1 MKRKSDT
8 SADAAAR
15 PSKAVKTTTTTSTST
30 STPPPQPTFADL
42 NLDPRLL
49 LPLSASQFP
58 GPTSIQSQAIPLIL
72 EGKDVLARAKTGS
85 GKTLAYLLPILHG
98 ILNLKSGKVE
108 VAGVKAL
115 VLVPTK
121 ELAKQLETVVK
132 EFTVNCGRDIT
143 AVNLSVKED
152 VAVTRARLGEGVDV
166 VIATPGA
173 VVKWAVEGNELVLSG
188 LRYLVVDEADLVLSY
203 GYEDDLKAIAGLLVG
218 DGVQKVLMSA
228 TLRMEVDTLT
238 SLFFPVGEGEEA
250 GKQPTTL
257 DLSALEAEEAAASTA
272 DNLMQYTLRTTEE
285 DKFLLLYTLLKLQL
299 IKGKVIVFVAD
310 TDRAYRVKL
319 FLEQFGIRSCVLN
332 SELPVNSRL
341 HAVEEFNK
349 GVFDVVVAS
358 DEREVVG
365 DGTSTVRRKRKR
377 AAVEREE
384 EAEAEA
390 EMKEEEAETVD
401 VPEDVEVD
409 EEIAEAEEDGDGD
422 DTAVSA
428 PVPKPA
434 TATTKLR
441 RRRHPAKDKEFGI
454 SRGIDFRNVA
464 CVLNFDLPTSAQSY
478 THRIGRT
485 ARAGQAGIALS
496 FWIPKEQYGKHKST
510 SILQS
515 ADDEVVL
522 GEVRKEQEGKGK
534 KVEEWSFDMSKIE
547 GFRYRFTD
555 ALRGVT
561 RIAVREAR
569 TRELRQAL
577 VNSEKLARLFE
588 ENPETKSFLAR
599 HDGES
604 HAVKV
609 QQHLKHVPEY
619 LLPAGGKQ
627 AVSRDVGFVG
637 IRKEGANG
645 IRKRR
650 AFNKGRGGGK
660 AGRGGRGDVLKS
672 LKVGGSRGKK

>member
-8 SADAAAR
+8 SADAAR
-15 PSKAVKTTTTTSTST
+15 PSKAVKTTATSTTTSTP
-30 STPPPQPTFADL
+30 TPAPPQPTFADL

-72 EGKDVLARAKTGS
+72 QGKDVLARAKTGS

-98 ILNLKSGKVE
+98 ILGLNSGKVDDS
-108 VAGVKAL
+108 GVKAL
-115 VLVPTK
+115 ILVPTK

-132 EFTVNCGRDIT
+132 EFTTNCGRDIT

-152 VAVTRARLGEGVDV
+152 VAVTRARLSEGVDI

-173 VVKWAVEGNELVLSG
+173 VVKWAVEGNELVVTG

-203 GYEDDLKAIAGLLVG
+203 GYEDDMKAIAGLMVG
-218 DGVQKVLMSA
+218 NAVQKILMSA
-228 TLRMEVDTLT
+228 TLRTELDTLT
-238 SLFFPVGEGEEA
+238 SLFFPGDDGEEA

-272 DNLMQYTLRTTEE
+272 DNLVQYTLRTTEE

-390 EMKEEEAETVD
+390 ETKEEAETETVD
-401 VPEDVEVD
+401 VPEDAEMD
-409 EEIAEAEEDGDGD
+409 EEIAEDGNRD

-428 PVPKPA
+428 PAPKPA
-434 TATTKLR
+434 AATKLR

-496 FWIPKEQYGKHKST
+496 FWITKEQYGKHKST
-510 SILQS
+510 SIPQ
-515 ADDEVVL
+515 AVHDEAVL
-522 GEVRKEQEGKGK
+522 EAVKAEQEGKGK
-534 KVEEWSFDMSKIE
+534 KVEEWAFDMSKIE

-569 TRELRQAL
+569 TRELRTAL

-588 ENPETKSFLAR
+588 ENPETKNFLAR

-627 AVSRDVGFVG
+627 AVGRDVGFVG
-637 IRKEGANG
+637 IRKEKENG

-660 AGRGGRGDVLKS
+660 AGRGGRGDVLKN

>member
-8 SADAAAR
+8 LADAAR
-15 PSKAVKTTTTTSTST
+15 PAKTLKTTSA
-30 STPPPQPTFADL
+30 STPTPAPQPTFADL

-98 ILNLKSGKVE
+98 ILGLKSGK
-108 VAGVKAL
+108 AGDSGVKAL
-115 VLVPTK
+115 ILVPTK

-132 EFTVNCGRDIT
+132 DFTANCGRDIT

-152 VAVTRARLGEGVDV
+152 VAVTRARLSEGVDI

-173 VVKWAVEGNELVLSG
+173 VVKWAVEGNELVVTG

-228 TLRMEVDTLT
+228 TLRTELDTLT

-272 DNLMQYTLRTTEE
+272 DNLVQYTLRTTEE

-384 EAEAEA
+384 EEAEAEA
-390 EMKEEEAETVD
+390 ETKEEAETETVD
-401 VPEDVEVD
+401 VPEDAEID
-409 EEIAEAEEDGDGD
+409 EEIAEAEEHGDGD

-434 TATTKLR
+434 AATKLR

-515 ADDEVVL
+515 AHDEVVL

-534 KVEEWSFDMSKIE
+534 KVEEWEFDMAKIE

-569 TRELRQAL
+569 TRELRSAL

-588 ENPETKSFLAR
+588 EDPEVKRFLVR
-599 HDGES
+599 SDGES
-604 HAVKV
+604 HAVRV
-609 QQHLKHVPEY
+609 QGHLRHVPEY
-619 LLPAGGKQ
+619 LLPEGGKGS
-627 AVSRDVGFVG
+627 VGRGVGFVG

-660 AGRGGRGDVLKS
+660 GKGSRGDPLKS

>member
-8 SADAAAR
+8 SADAAR
-15 PSKAVKTTTTTSTST
+15 PAKTLKTTTTSTST
-30 STPPPQPTFADL
+30 STPAPPQPTFADL

-49 LPLSASQFP
+49 LPLSASHFP

-72 EGKDVLARAKTGS
+72 VGKDVLARAKTGS
-85 GKTLAYLLPILHG
+85 GKTLAYLLPILHA
-98 ILNLKSGKVE
+98 ILGLKSGKAGD
-108 VAGVKAL
+108 AGVKAL
-115 VLVPTK
+115 ILVPTK

-132 EFTVNCGRDIT
+132 EFTANCGRDIT

-152 VAVTRARLGEGVDV
+152 VAVTRARLGEGVDI

-173 VVKWAVEGNELVLSG
+173 VVKWAVEGNELVLTG

-218 DGVQKVLMSA
+218 DGVQKILMSA
-228 TLRMEVDTLT
+228 TLRTELDTLT
-238 SLFFPVGEGEEA
+238 SLFFPAGEGAETA
-250 GKQPTTL
+250 KQPMIL
-257 DLSALEAEEAAASTA
+257 DLSKLEAEEAEASTA
-272 DNLMQYTLRTTEE
+272 DNLVQYTLRTTEE

-319 FLEQFGIRSCVLN
+319 FLEQFGVRSCVLN

-384 EAEAEA
+384 EAEAET
-390 EMKEEEAETVD
+390 KEAVEAGEDVVD
-401 VPEDVEVD
+401 VPEDPEND
-409 EEIAEAEEDGDGD
+409 EEIAEAEEDGDEAG
-422 DTAVSA
+422 VSV
-428 PVPKPA
+428 PTPKPT
-434 TATTKLR
+434 TATKLR

-510 SILQS
+510 SIPQ
-515 ADDEVVL
+515 AVHDEQVL
-522 GEVRKEQEGKGK
+522 EAVKAEQEGKGK
-534 KVEEWSFDMSKIE
+534 KVEEWAFDMSKIE
-547 GFRYRFTD
+547 GF
-555 ALRGVT
+555 

-588 ENPETKSFLAR
+588 ENPETKDFLAR

-604 HAVKV
+604 HAVRV
-609 QQHLKHVPEY
+609 QGHLRHVPEY

-627 AVSRDVGFVG
+627 AVGRDVGFVG
-637 IRKEGANG
+637 IRKEKENG

-660 AGRGGRGDVLKS
+660 GKGSRGDPLKS

>member
-8 SADAAAR
+8 PADPAR
-15 PSKAVKTTTTTSTST
+15 PAKTLKTTTTTSAP
-30 STPPPQPTFADL
+30 TPAPAPTFADL

-49 LPLSASQFP
+49 TPVSASQFP

-98 ILNLKSGKVE
+98 ILRSKSGKVGDS
-108 VAGVKAL
+108 GVKAL
-115 VLVPTK
+115 ILVPTK

-132 EFTVNCGRDIT
+132 DLTANCGRDIT

-152 VAVTRARLGEGVDV
+152 VAVTRARLSEGVDI

-173 VVKWAVEGNELVLSG
+173 VVKWAVEGNELGLTG

-218 DGVQKVLMSA
+218 DGVQKILMSA
-228 TLRMEVDTLT
+228 TLRTELDTLT
-238 SLFFPVGEGEEA
+238 SLFFPAGEGEEA

-272 DNLMQYTLRTTEE
+272 DNLVQYTLRTTEE

-384 EAEAEA
+384 EAAETK
-390 EMKEEEAETVD
+390 KEEGEAGAVD
-401 VPEDVEVD
+401 VPEDVEIND
-409 EEIAEAEEDGDGD
+409 EIAEAEEDGTGD
-422 DTAVSA
+422 ETAVPA
-428 PVPKPA
+428 PVSKPA
-434 TATTKLR
+434 AATKLR

-496 FWIPKEQYGKHKST
+496 FWIPREQYGKHKST
-510 SILQS
+510 SIPQ
-515 ADDEVVL
+515 AVHDEQVL
-522 GEVRKEQEGKGK
+522 EAVKAEQEGKGK
-534 KVEEWSFDMSKIE
+534 KIEEWAFDMSKIE

-569 TRELRQAL
+569 TRELRTAL

-588 ENPETKSFLAR
+588 ENPETKNFLAR

-604 HAVKV
+604 HAVRV
-609 QQHLKHVPEY
+609 QGHLRHVPEY

-627 AVSRDVGFVG
+627 GVARDVGFVG
-637 IRKEGANG
+637 IRKEKENG

-650 AFNKGRGGGK
+650 AFNKARGGGK
-660 AGRGGRGDVLKS
+660 GKGSRGDPLKS

>member
-15 PSKAVKTTTTTSTST
+15 PSKAVKTTTTSTTT
-30 STPPPQPTFADL
+30 STPAPQPTFADL

-49 LPLSASQFP
+49 TPLSASQFP

-98 ILNLKSGKVE
+98 ILGLKSGKVE

-115 VLVPTK
+115 ILVPTK
-121 ELAKQLETVVK
+121 ELAKQLESVVK

-143 AVNLSVKED
+143 AANLSVKED
-152 VAVTRARLGEGVDV
+152 VAVTRARLSEGVDI

-173 VVKWAVEGNELVLSG
+173 VVKWAVEGNELVLTG

-218 DGVQKVLMSA
+218 DGVQKILMSA
-228 TLRMEVDTLT
+228 TLRTELDTLT
-238 SLFFPVGEGEEA
+238 SLFFPASEGEETA
-250 GKQPTTL
+250 KQPTTL
-257 DLSALEAEEAAASTA
+257 DLSAFEAEEAAASTA
-272 DNLMQYTLRTTEE
+272 DNLVQYTLRTTEE

-365 DGTSTVRRKRKR
+365 DGSSTVRRKRKR

-390 EMKEEEAETVD
+390 ETKEEEAETVD
-401 VPEDVEVD
+401 VPEDAGID
-409 EEIAEAEEDGDGD
+409 EEIAEAEEDRSGDE
-422 DTAVSA
+422 TAVSA

-434 TATTKLR
+434 AAMKLR

-510 SILQS
+510 SIPQ
-515 ADDEVVL
+515 AVHDEAVL
-522 GEVRKEQEGKGK
+522 EAVKVEQEGKGK
-534 KVEEWSFDMSKIE
+534 KVEEWSFDMAKIE

-569 TRELRQAL
+569 TRELRSAL

-588 ENPETKSFLAR
+588 EDPEVKRFLVR
-599 HDGES
+599 SDGES
-604 HAVKV
+604 HAVRV
-609 QQHLKHVPEY
+609 QGHLRHVPEY
-619 LLPAGGKQ
+619 LLPEGGKGS
-627 AVSRDVGFVG
+627 VGREVGFVG

-660 AGRGGRGDVLKS
+660 AGRGGKGDVLKS
-672 LKVGGSRGKK
+672 LKVGGRGKK

>member
-8 SADAAAR
+8 SADAAR

-30 STPPPQPTFADL
+30 PAPQPTFADL

-49 LPLSASQFP
+49 TPLSSSQFP

-98 ILNLKSGKVE
+98 ILGLKSEKLGDN
-108 VAGVKAL
+108 GVKAL
-115 VLVPTK
+115 ILVPTK

-132 EFTVNCGRDIT
+132 ESTANCGRDIT

-152 VAVTRARLGEGVDV
+152 VAVTRARLSEGLDI

-173 VVKWAVEGNELVLSG
+173 VVKWAVEGTELVLTG

-218 DGVQKVLMSA
+218 DGVQKILMSA
-228 TLRMEVDTLT
+228 TLRTELDTLT

-257 DLSALEAEEAAASTA
+257 DLSALEAEEAEASTA
-272 DNLMQYTLRTTEE
+272 DNLVQYTLRTTEE

-384 EAEAEA
+384 EA
-390 EMKEEEAETVD
+390 AETKTEEGEAGEDAVD
-401 VPEDVEVD
+401 VVEID
-409 EEIAEAEEDGDGD
+409 DEIAGAEEDGDEMG
-422 DTAVSA
+422 VSV
-428 PVPKPA
+428 PTPKPA
-434 TATTKLR
+434 VATKLR

-485 ARAGQAGIALS
+485 ARAGQAGTALS

-510 SILQS
+510 SIPQ
-515 ADDEVVL
+515 AVHDEDVL
-522 GEVRKEQEGKGK
+522 EAVKVEQEGKGK
-534 KVEEWSFDMSKIE
+534 KVEEWVFDMAKIE

-588 ENPETKSFLAR
+588 ENPETKNFLAR
-599 HDGES
+599 HDGGS
-604 HAVKV
+604 HAVRV
-609 QQHLKHVPEY
+609 QGHLRHVPEY

-627 AVSRDVGFVG
+627 GVARDVGFVG
-637 IRKEGANG
+637 IRKEKENG

-660 AGRGGRGDVLKS
+660 GKGSRGDPLKS

>member
-8 SADAAAR
+8 SADAAR

-30 STPPPQPTFADL
+30 PAPQPTFADL

-49 LPLSASQFP
+49 TPLSSSQFP

-98 ILNLKSGKVE
+98 ILGLKSEKLGDN
-108 VAGVKAL
+108 GVKAL
-115 VLVPTK
+115 ILVPTK

-132 EFTVNCGRDIT
+132 ESTANCGRDIT

-152 VAVTRARLGEGVDV
+152 VAVTRARLSEGLDI

-173 VVKWAVEGNELVLSG
+173 VVKWAVEGTELVLTG

-203 GYEDDLKAIAGLLVG
+203 GYEDDLKAIAGLLG
-218 DGVQKVLMSA
+218 DDGVQKILMSA
-228 TLRMEVDTLT
+228 TLRTELDTLT

-257 DLSALEAEEAAASTA
+257 DLSALEAEEAAASSA
-272 DNLMQYTLRTTEE
+272 DNLVQYTLRTTEE

-384 EAEAEA
+384 EAAETK
-390 EMKEEEAETVD
+390 KEEGEAGEDAVD
-401 VPEDVEVD
+401 VPEDVEIDD
-409 EEIAEAEEDGDGD
+409 EVAEAEEDGDE
-422 DTAVSA
+422 TAVSV
-428 PVPKPA
+428 PTPKPA
-434 TATTKLR
+434 VATKLR

-510 SILQS
+510 SIPQ
-515 ADDEVVL
+515 AVHDEQVL
-522 GEVRKEQEGKGK
+522 EAVKAEQEGKGK
-534 KVEEWSFDMSKIE
+534 KVEEWAFDMAKIE

-588 ENPETKSFLAR
+588 ENPETKNFLAR

-604 HAVKV
+604 HAVRV
-609 QQHLKHVPEY
+609 QGHLRHVPEY

-627 AVSRDVGFVG
+627 AVGRDVGFVG
-637 IRKEGANG
+637 IRKEKENG

-650 AFNKGRGGGK
+650 AFNKSRGGGK